1 MAAVFDHD
9 AKRAIRQAL
18 AVRAYQA
25 DTIRIVDRDVAGW
38 RWIVASHNGV
48 FAVAPGK
55 WKTLIHGWFFGIC
68 RDGDSLLLFE
78 NCGRHDRSRKMG
90 RLIRI
95 GLTGC
100 ALGKADVLSR
110 GLDGNCHQVRV
121 IDGLICVVDTANQAV
136 LRFARDGT
144 PVDVKRPFPTASP
157 DDRSGA
163 YLHVNSIAQIDGR
176 LALLL
181 HNGKADPHKQSEVA
195 WLDADWQVVDRHFI
209 DGFQCHDLLA
219 DSQGAIW
226 HSDSARGAVI
236 ASDGRRAKVH
246 ESMMTRALAFDGENL
261 VVGLSIFSERHLR
274 DGQRGGLAIL
284 DRELKVLELL
294 DLPGSPT
301 DIVGL
306 AA

>member
-1 MAAVFDHD
+1 MPAVFDHD

-18 AVRAYQA
+18 AVRAYHA
-25 DTIRIVDRDVAGW
+25 DDVRIVDRDLNGW

-68 RDGDSLLLFE
+68 RDRDSILLFE
-78 NCGRHDRSRKMG
+78 NCGRHDRSLQMG

-95 GLTGC
+95 GLEDGV
-100 ALGKADVLSR
+100 LGQTEVLSK

-121 IDGLICVVDTANQAV
+121 IDDLICVVDTANQAI
-136 LRFARDGT
+136 LRFSSDGT
-144 PVDVKRPFPTASP
+144 LVDVKRPFPIASP

-163 YLHVNSIAQIDGR
+163 YLHINSIARIGGR

-181 HNGKADPHKQSEVA
+181 HNGKAVPPKRSEIA
-195 WLDADWQVVDRHFI
+195 WLDEHWQVAERRFV
-209 DGFQCHDLLA
+209 DGFQCHDLHA
-219 DSQGAIW
+219 DSRGTLW
-226 HSDSARGAVI
+226 HSASASGEI
-236 ASDGRRAKVH
+236 INSDGHRATVH
-246 ESMMTRALAFDGENL
+246 DSMMTRAIASDNEAL

-274 DGQRGGLAIL
+274 EGLRGGLAIL

-306 AA
+306 AN

>member
-1 MAAVFDHD
+1 MPAVFDHD

-25 DTIRIVDRDVAGW
+25 DSVRIVDRDLAGW

-55 WKTLIHGWFFGIC
+55 WKTLIHGWFFGVC
-68 RDGDSLLLFE
+68 RDGDSLFLFE
-78 NCGRHDRSRKMG
+78 NCGRHDRSLNMG

-95 GLTGC
+95 GL
-100 ALGKADVLSR
+100 ANEMLSDAVVIAK
-110 GLDGNCHQVRV
+110 GLHGNCHQVRV

-136 LRFARDGT
+136 LRFTRDGA
-144 PVDVKRPFPTASP
+144 PVDVKRPFPIAPP

-163 YLHVNSIAQIDGR
+163 YLHINSIALIGGR

-181 HNGKADPHKQSEVA
+181 HNGKALPPKQSEVA
-195 WLDADWQVVDRHFI
+195 WLDDQWQLTERHFI

-219 DSQGAIW
+219 DSHGTIW
-226 HSDSARGAVI
+226 HSDSAHGAVV
-236 ASDGRRAKVH
+236 ASDGRRALVH
-246 ESMMTRALAFDGENL
+246 DSMMTRALAFDGEKL

-274 DGQRGGLAIL
+274 DGLRGSLAIL
-284 DRELKVLELL
+284 DRELKLLELL

-301 DIVGL
+301 EIVGL
-306 AA
+306 AT

>member
-1 MAAVFDHD
+1 MPAVFDHD

-18 AVRAYQA
+18 AVRAYHA
-25 DTIRIVDRDVAGW
+25 GSVRIVDRDVAGW

-78 NCGRHDRSRKMG
+78 NCGRHDRSLDMG

-95 GLTGC
+95 GLKDN
-100 ALGKADVLSR
+100 ALGQTEVLAK

-121 IDGLICVVDTANQAV
+121 IDDLICVVDTTNQAI

-144 PVDVKRPFPTASP
+144 LVDIKRPFPVAAP
-157 DDRSGA
+157 EDRSGA
-163 YLHVNSIAQIDGR
+163 YLHINSVARIGGR
-176 LALLL
+176 LVLML
-181 HNGKADPHKQSEVA
+181 HNGKALPPKRSELV
-195 WLDADWQVVDRHFI
+195 WLDDEWQVTERCFI
-209 DGFQCHDLLA
+209 EGFQCHDLLA
-219 DSQGAIW
+219 DSHGTLW
-226 HSDSARGAVI
+226 HSASASGEVI
-236 ASDGRRAKVH
+236 SSDGRRARVH
-246 ESMMTRALAFDGENL
+246 DSMMTRALAFDGEML
-261 VVGLSIFSERHLR
+261 AVGLSIFSERHLR
-274 DGQRGGLAIL
+274 DGLRGGLAIL
-284 DRELKVLELL
+284 DRELKPLELL

-306 AA
+306 AS